1 VLGPHNFL
9 DYGTGV
15 LAAFAAALGVYHRT
29 VTGDGRH
36 LRTSLAQAGTYYQ
49 ARYLLDYQGKTWTE
63 PAGPGALG
71 EGPLQRFYRASDG
84 WFFLGVTEADLIK
97 LGGVPGLESAVEA
110 ARGEEDRGE
119 EDRGEEDR
127 GEEDRGEA
135 GPEELDKLLE
145 ERFLAGPAAAWVAAL
160 RAAGLGAHEVVGL
173 AALMTDPRVRG
184 RRMSV
189 TQVSPEAGEVTM
201 PGIAIKMSATPP
213 RLGAAARQPG
223 ADAREV
229 LQLASRAE
237 VAMPTGPL
245 RSLGELEQLRA
256 VQATGLPAGW
266 ETMSGPQATAKEE
279 KP

>member
-1 VLGPHNFL
+1 
-9 DYGTGV
+9 
-15 LAAFAAALGVYHRT
+15 
-29 VTGDGRH
+29 
-36 LRTSLAQAGTYYQ
+36 
-49 ARYLLDYQGKTWTE
+49 
-63 PAGPGALG
+63 
-71 EGPLQRFYRASDG
+71 
-84 WFFLGVTEADLIK
+84 
-97 LGGVPGLESAVEA
+97 VEA
-110 ARGEEDRGE
+110 ARVK